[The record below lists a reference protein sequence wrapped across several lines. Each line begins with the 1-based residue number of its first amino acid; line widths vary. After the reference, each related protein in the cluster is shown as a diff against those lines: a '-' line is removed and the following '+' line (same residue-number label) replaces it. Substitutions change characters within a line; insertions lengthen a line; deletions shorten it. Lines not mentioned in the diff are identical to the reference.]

1 LLVQYSARHQH
12 DEDERRLRA
21 NGARLTPVVQS
32 SGPVPARYRSEYSR
46 VEAEVDGFATRAG
59 APPAHPSTVVGTELL
74 AANGN
79 IGAGLL
85 GPQAISGVI
94 SQLEAFKALGVEGV
108 TVNVS
113 FPLLLSSTP
122 DSSRYLSFYEQ
133 VAAQVR
139 SRHMV
144 LSVEENPV
152 FSGTPLTSLS
162 ISYSG
167 LTLASYAVEQREEAQ
182 VIIDDLSPSYL
193 LLLTEP
199 DTFSDMLNID
209 LDTPAAAVELVDDE
223 LDGLNR
229 GRTEVGAGTGMW
241 TTPAVDQALLSQT
254 AIDYLDVHVY
264 PLGPAQID
272 SLIAD
277 VGAADAAHKKL
288 VMDETWLEKPTSTE
302 GTGSQGAPDEL
313 KLNSYRFWEPLEE
326 RFVTAM
332 VRYARSHAF
341 AYVSFFDGAR
351 AFFGFLSWSA
361 QLEAASYE
369 TFTRKC
375 DQLVAGN
382 MRRLYV
388 LGTGIALS
396 DAIRTR

>member
-1 LLVQYSARHQH
+1 
-12 DEDERRLRA
+12 
-21 NGARLTPVVQS
+21 
-32 SGPVPARYRSEYSR
+32 
-46 VEAEVDGFATRAG
+46 
-59 APPAHPSTVVGTELL
+59 
-74 AANGN
+74 
-79 IGAGLL
+79 
-85 GPQAISGVI
+85 
-94 SQLEAFKALGVEGV
+94 
-108 TVNVS
+108 
-113 FPLLLSSTP
+113 
-122 DSSRYLSFYEQ
+122 
-133 VAAQVR
+133 
-139 SRHMV
+139 
-144 LSVEENPV
+144 VEENPV

-167 LTLASYAVEQREEAQ
+167 LTLVSYAVEQREEAQ

-199 DTFSDMLNID
+199 DTFSDTLNID

-229 GRTEVGAGTGMW
+229 GRTEVGAGTGTW

-264 PLGPAQID
+264 PLGPAQVED
-272 SLIAD
+272 LIAD

-302 GTGSQGAPDEL
+302 GTGPQGAPDEL
-313 KLNSYRFWEPLEE
+313 KLNSYRFWEPLDE

-361 QLEAASYE
+361 RLEAAPYG
-369 TFTRKC
+369 TFTREY

-388 LGTGIALS
+388 SGTGLALS